1 MNHNKS
7 LRKLNRTSSHR
18 QALLMNLAT
27 ALFKHERIKTTLPK
41 AKTLRPFS
49 EKLITAARN
58 QDLSSRRKLLATLR
72 DETIVNKLLED
83 ISVRSSKRP
92 GGYTRIYKAGF
103 RYGDQA
109 PMAIIE
115 LVDRKTAASSA
126 STAPKKTTAKKKD
139 QIIEASAEAVV
150 EKAKPARK
158 AKSS

>member
-18 QALLMNLAT
+18 KALLINLAS

-58 QDLSSRRKLLATLR
+58 QNLNSRRKLLATLR
-72 DETIVNKLLED
+72 DEAIVGKLLED

-115 LVDRKTAASSA
+115 LVDRKIISSN
-126 STAPKKTTAKKKD
+126 SPKKSSTKKKD
-139 QIIEASAEAVV
+139 QVIEASAEEVTT
-150 EKAKPARK
+150 EKVKSPRK
-158 AKSS
+158 VKSN